1 MPLKRHLCHGF
12 SLVTL
17 ATGIAMGHTNDSSQ
31 IPFAPA
37 LSSPAAEQPMDLP
50 SSWLEQIWGLPIF
63 RFFAPAIS
71 SDLPNIAIAEPLEPA
86 PPVCVVSPVP
96 DLADEQARAFEANA
110 GSPAVVDLEG
120 LTPFTARA
128 LARFQRI
135 VTSAGGSVFVTSA
148 YRPSAYQEHL
158 QAVWDKWML
167 ELRDNNEPECQSL
180 RAEVYD
186 EFTRHQLLAS
196 QRPATFS
203 DHTLGIGFDAS
214 VQLPR
219 AKRSHRRRVSID
231 ALARRAGVKRPAIAQ
246 DPVHFRALAGS

>member
-86 PPVCVVSPVP
+86 PPSVSF
-96 DLADEQARAFEANA
+96 R
-110 GSPAVVDLEG
+110 
-120 LTPFTARA
+120 
-128 LARFQRI
+128 RFPI
-135 VTSAGGSVFVTSA
+135 
-148 YRPSAYQEHL
+148 
-158 QAVWDKWML
+158 
-167 ELRDNNEPECQSL
+167 
-180 RAEVYD
+180 
-186 EFTRHQLLAS
+186 
-196 QRPATFS
+196 
-203 DHTLGIGFDAS
+203 
-214 VQLPR
+214 
-219 AKRSHRRRVSID
+219 
-231 ALARRAGVKRPAIAQ
+231 
-246 DPVHFRALAGS
+246 